1 MRPAFRGILVID
13 RAYLTLL
20 IGPTIPAP
28 APQVVIDSL
37 MSVQVTIA
45 SDQRSGFQLVFSLSR
60 DSTVLRVMHPAGY
73 FDPNIRVII
82 IMTVNGLPN
91 VLMDGLIIR
100 QEFSPSNDLGKSTLT
115 VTGEDV
121 SLAMSLN
128 EIMSNGT
135 PFPIPENLRV
145 MAILAKY
152 MIYGLIPAVF
162 PPPFP
167 DQPIPTEKMPAQ
179 QGSDLDYINALAK
192 LVGYVFYI
200 IPGPLPGMN
209 TAYWGP
215 EIRIGIPQ
223 PALNINMDAHSN
235 VESLSFS
242 LDGSSREQMAIMIQE
257 PITKLSIPIP
267 LPDIS
272 LLSPPLAVRQAPAL
286 RYKELKGAAKL
297 DPLKAM
303 SHALGA
309 ASKSADAV
317 TASGQLDVLRYGRVL
332 QARQLVGV
340 RGAGLAYDGL
350 YYVKSVTHNINCRT
364 GEFKQNFQMARNG
377 LVSITPAV
385 VP

>member
-1 MRPAFRGILVID
+1 MID

-20 IGPTIPAP
+20 MGPTIPVP
-28 APQVVIDSL
+28 APQPVVDAL

-45 SDQRSGFQLVFSLSR
+45 SDQRSGFQLVFALSR
-60 DSTVLRVMHPAGY
+60 ESTILRVLQPAGF
-73 FDPNIRVII
+73 FDPNIRVIVVL
-82 IMTVNGLPN
+82 TVNGLPN

-100 QEFSPSNDLGKSTLT
+100 QELTPSNDLGKATLT

-121 SLAMSLN
+121 SLAMSLI
-128 EIMSNGT
+128 EIKGI

-152 MIYGLIPAVF
+152 LIYGIVPAVI
-162 PPPFP
+162 PPLFP
-167 DQPIPTEKMPAQ
+167 DQPIPTDQIPFQ
-179 QGSDLDYINALAK
+179 QGTDLDYINYLAK
-192 LVGYVFYI
+192 KVGYVFYI
-200 IPGPLPGMN
+200 TPGPLPGAN
-209 TAYWGP
+209 IAYWGP
-215 EIRIGIPQ
+215 EIRVGIPQ
-223 PALNINMDAHSN
+223 PALNINMDAASN
-235 VESLSFS
+235 VESISFS
-242 LDGSSREQMAIMIQE
+242 LDGSSREQLAIGIQE
-257 PITKLSIPIP
+257 PITKLTIPIP

-272 LLSPPLAVRQAPAL
+272 PLSPPLAVRQAPAL
-286 RYKELKGAAKL
+286 RYKFLSDAAKL

-303 SHALGA
+303 SRALGE

-340 RGAGLAYDGL
+340 RGAGLGYDGL
-350 YYVKSVTHNINCRT
+350 YYVKSVTHNVNCRS
-364 GEFKQNFQMARNG
+364 GEFKQSFQMARNG